1 MDQEHSLIKLMNK
14 YMFRHIGVKGY
25 RNRRSKLSK
34 IKLIKLGDGINFL
47 WDQRQVAEPWP
58 DN

>member
-1 MDQEHSLIKLMNK
+1 MDQEYSLIKLMNK

-34 IKLIKLGDGINFL
+34 IKLIKLG
-47 WDQRQVAEPWP
+47 VTV
-58 DN
+58 